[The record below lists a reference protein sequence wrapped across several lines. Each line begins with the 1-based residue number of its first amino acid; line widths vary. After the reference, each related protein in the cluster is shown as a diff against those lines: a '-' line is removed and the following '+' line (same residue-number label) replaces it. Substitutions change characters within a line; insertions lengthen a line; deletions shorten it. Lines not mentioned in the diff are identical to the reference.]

1 MAKRILSLAALA
13 LATAALT
20 ASCDGCSDDDTDPG
34 ETGAGPASGG
44 GGLGGSETGGGGA
57 GPFVLGGP
65 VDIVRDEE
73 GVVHVYGGSD
83 ADVFYASGYMQATD
97 RLFQMDLQRRRA
109 YGRRAEVLGPGAAE
123 GDALI
128 RALTIPRWGKANQ
141 EAAKS
146 ETPEAYELCR
156 AWTAGVNA
164 RIDEVL
170 SGAAPLPVGFDVLGY
185 QPERWDE
192 ADMFTIGKAIVFSNA
207 NQLEF
212 DILATLI
219 NDLNPSLF
227 TAVPFY
233 APLVDAFIVGT
244 PQTTSGVAPGDQRS
258 GGAEIQGPSSAA
270 FVPPDAAARLSD
282 FVRRMKSVRPG
293 ASNNW
298 AVSPDL
304 TDTGRSMIAG
314 DPHQP
319 LQSPSLFWLHHMNS
333 KEAGGTLDVVG
344 WSFVGTPGVSIG
356 HNDRIAWT
364 ATTNYPDVT
373 DLYDVE
379 EDGMGNVKIGDA
391 WAPVTS
397 REETILVAGDAPVT
411 VLVEEVEGIG
421 VLLPDDIAPIPL
433 VGSGHRVLFQW
444 TGYRPTHE
452 AQGFLAFDRATTLA
466 EYEAAVDTMELAS
479 FNFIA
484 ADADGITYRSSPIVP
499 DRGDPRTA
507 QPAYRL
513 MNGSVPGAV
522 WSGAMLGD
530 DKMPRAIPGSP
541 YLVSAN
547 NDPFGF
553 TADGSLTNDP
563 WYFGAYYDPGT
574 RAGRIE
580 QELEALSGA
589 GPITIEDMQALQ
601 TDTYSLVAE
610 EVLADLAIS
619 WAKVPTD
626 DTLAEFRSRPELD
639 ALVTLLTSWDKRM
652 ERDRAGALAFEALVH
667 FYAKSILADDMSFFF
682 EPVLQ
687 SSPIYILKFA
697 LLAARVPNSA
707 LLQEGK
713 DLLLLRALDQTAA
726 LLVQRYGAVDSGF
739 AWGDFHETQFWSDS
753 IPEYFGGGVATDGA
767 EGTVNVS
774 AGQFFA
780 GDEVQEKH
788 VSGGGAIYRMTA
800 TFDEDGAPRAFFNM
814 PRGAQGEPDAPF
826 FDDRTADWVDD
837 RYTLLRFRRAD
848 VDAGQVES
856 LRLEP

>member
-1 MAKRILSLAALA
+1 MAKRFVHLSALA
-13 LATAALT
+13 LAIAGLT

-34 ETGAGPASGG
+34 ATGGGPASGG
-44 GGLGGSETGGGGA
+44 GGIGGSGGIGGEGA

-73 GVVHVYGGSD
+73 GVAHIYGGSD

-109 YGRRAEVLGPGAAE
+109 YGRRAEVLGPGAS
-123 GDALI
+123 GDDALI

-141 EAAKS
+141 EAAKT

-170 SGAAPLPVGFDVLGY
+170 SGAAPRPTGFDVLGY
-185 QPERWDE
+185 DPEHWDE

-212 DILATLI
+212 DVLATLI
-219 NDLNPSLF
+219 DDLNPGLF
-227 TAVPFY
+227 AAVPFY
-233 APLVDAFIVGT
+233 SPLVDAFIVGT
-244 PQTTSGVAPGDQRS
+244 PSPTSGPAPR
-258 GGAEIQGPSSAA
+258 GAEIQGPHSPASL
-270 FVPPDAAARLSD
+270 PPDVGAKLSD
-282 FVRRMKSVRPG
+282 FVRRMKAIKPG

-304 TDTGRSMIAG
+304 TDTGKSMIAG

-319 LQSPSLFWLHHMNS
+319 LQSPSLFWMHHMNS

-356 HNDRIAWT
+356 HNDHVAWT

-373 DLYDVE
+373 DLYSVE
-379 EDGMGNVKIGDA
+379 DDGAGNVKIGDT
-391 WAPVTS
+391 WMPITS
-397 REETILVAGDAPVT
+397 HEETIEVGGDAPVT
-411 VLVEEVEGIG
+411 VVVEEIEGIG

-433 VGSGHRVLFQW
+433 VQTGFRVLFQW
-444 TGYRPTHE
+444 TGFRPTHE
-452 AQGFLAFDRATTLA
+452 PQGFLAFDRATTLA

-499 DRGDPRTA
+499 DRGNPATA
-507 QPAYRL
+507 QPAYKM
-513 MNGSVPGAV
+513 MNGSVAGAV
-522 WSGAMLGD
+522 WSGAMLGS
-530 DKMPRAIPGSP
+530 DKMPRPLPGRP

-580 QELEALSGA
+580 QELEALSAA

-610 EVLADLAIS
+610 EVVADLAVS

-626 DTLAEFRSRPELD
+626 DTLAEFRNRPELD
-639 ALVTLLTSWDKRM
+639 ALMTLLTTWDRRM

-687 SSPIYILKFA
+687 SSPTYIIKFA
-697 LLAARVPNSA
+697 LLAARVQNSP

-713 DLLLLRALDQTAA
+713 DLLLLRALDQTATF
-726 LLVQRYGAVDSGF
+726 LTERYGAVDTGF
-739 AWGDFHETQFWSDS
+739 TWGDFHETQFWSDS
-753 IPEYFGGGVATDGA
+753 IPEYFGGGVTTDGA

-774 AGQFFA
+774 EGQFFA
-780 GDEVQEKH
+780 GADVQQKH
-788 VSGGGAIYRMTA
+788 VSGAGAIYRMTA
-800 TFDEDGAPRAFFNM
+800 TFDDDGAPRAFFNM

-848 VDAGQVES
+848 VDAGQVE
-856 LRLEP
+856 